1 MKLKRLLAAALAGV
15 MAMTSSVVTS
25 VTANAEDVTIKEI
38 SQADIA
44 ISELTNVTKVKLYFD
59 LDTIGNEW
67 ATLTVYAN
75 NDVSNWKQETFA
87 PTAAYNN
94 GAGQDWQANNEITAA
109 GSFTSTLD
117 FTSTGSTWYQV
128 GLKTSD
134 AGLSPEVTRIEFLN
148 SSSVVVAT
156 YDPNVAS
163 IGVDNFKYSTMSN
176 TAMAIGDKVTIS
188 YDSTNTPVNAKYAIK
203 YKVDNNGSTEYYAP
217 VYNNAVNGTEG
228 QAATGLEVTSS
239 TSGAVTTYTFT
250 AVSAS
255 VGTFEINVETSAA
268 GDWSDTAYLWFGS
281 ATSFFVP
288 EVEDEP
294 VEDEEDFETGTY
306 DDGKW
311 AELSAEEL
319 AAAGTLNT
327 IATAKDEYVT
337 TTNTLSVQYNANEQ
351 KLRIYK
357 LYNEADLTGK
367 SSGSIVVKKGNVGL
381 KLTAECVYSKL
392 ADGQTAP
399 EGCYYIAWVISGV
412 DDPTEFSYS
421 DITLA

>member
-25 VTANAEDVTIKEI
+25 VTANAEDAVYTVYEFDDSLMGVETAIVI
-38 SQADIA
+38 DGDAMAA
-44 ISELTNVTKVKLYFD
+44 ISSAKSSVDFTLNGAMADAAQGWCNYGVQMVSSPYTGIWSIDVNTTKTITPSDAEWTAFTTDTSLKFSINNIKVTTATVAVDGGTPITVYDVTKDAVSGKAFAVGSGDSFLVP
-59 LDTIGNEW
+59 
-67 ATLTVYAN
+67 ASTLT
-75 NDVSNWKQETFA
+75 
-87 PTAAYNN
+87 
-94 GAGQDWQANNEITAA
+94 
-109 GSFTSTLD
+109 
-117 FTSTGSTWYQV
+117 
-128 GLKTSD
+128 D
-134 AGLSPEVTRIEFLN
+134 AGVT
-148 SSSVVVAT
+148 
-156 YDPNVAS
+156 
-163 IGVDNFKYSTMSN
+163 VDNFNDCSVTMTIDSLLE
-176 TAMAIGDKVTIS
+176 GDKQISLLAGQNWDTQFYWTNEYTTGDVTIS
-188 YDSTNTPVNAKYAIK
+188 FKDADATKASAVLSDGLTLYAKSLVMTKLIL
-203 YKVDNNGSTEYYAP
+203 T
-217 VYNNAVNGTEG
+217 
-228 QAATGLEVTSS
+228 
-239 TSGAVTTYTFT
+239 
-250 AVSAS
+250 
-255 VGTFEINVETSAA
+255 
-268 GDWSDTAYLWFGS
+268 
-281 ATSFFVP
+281 VP
-288 EVEDEP
+288 AVEDEP
-294 VEDEEDFETGTY
+294 VEDEEVLETGTY
-306 DDGKW
+306 SDGKW
-311 AELSAEEL
+311 SELSAEEL

>member
-25 VTANAEDVTIKEI
+25 VTANAAADPVLPDVEYGTVKYEKTGEHTFALGGDGSVDSSIQQIAVAACGGNIVFEEDDVVLISVTTDVDDVSTWKAAFNGFSTSWTGWSGVGSAEGVLTCSATVKEI
-38 SQADIA
+38 MTANSITDIA
-44 ISELTNVTKVKLYFD
+44 
-59 LDTIGNEW
+59 
-67 ATLTVYAN
+67 
-75 NDVSNWKQETFA
+75 
-87 PTAAYNN
+87 
-94 GAGQDWQANNEITAA
+94 
-109 GSFTSTLD
+109 D
-117 FTSTGSTWYQV
+117 FGGLIYQV
-128 GLKTSD
+128 WN
-134 AGLSPEVTRIEFLN
+134 APEG
-148 SSSVVVAT
+148 AT
-156 YDPNVAS
+156 V
-163 IGVDNFKYSTMSN
+163 KYSLLL
-176 TAMAIGDKVTIS
+176 AEA
-188 YDSTNTPVNAKYAIK
+188 A
-203 YKVDNNGSTEYYAP
+203 E
-217 VYNNAVNGTEG
+217 EG
-228 QAATGLEVTSS
+228 G
-239 TSGAVTTYTFT
+239 
-250 AVSAS
+250 
-255 VGTFEINVETSAA
+255 
-268 GDWSDTAYLWFGS
+268 
-281 ATSFFVP
+281 
-288 EVEDEP
+288 EVE
-294 VEDEEDFETGTY
+294 EEDFETGTY